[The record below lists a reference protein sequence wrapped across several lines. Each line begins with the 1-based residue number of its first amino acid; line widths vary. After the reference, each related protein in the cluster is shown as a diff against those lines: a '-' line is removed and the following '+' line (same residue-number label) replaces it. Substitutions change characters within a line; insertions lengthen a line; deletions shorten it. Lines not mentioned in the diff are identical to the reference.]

1 MGIEIDLE
9 RDSLLGEVSRKRL
22 RESYMKEEE
31 QSPQERFATVAETF
45 ASNPAHAQ
53 RIYDYASKHWLSFST
68 PILSFGRSKKGLPI
82 SCFEVYIQDTAEGLV
97 NTLSEV
103 NWLSMLGGGVGIHVD
118 IRSADD
124 KSVGVMPH
132 LKIYDAACLAYRQGR
147 TRRGS
152 YAAFLDVDHPDII
165 QFLEMRK
172 PTGDQNL
179 RTLNLHHGVNISDK
193 FMRLIEKSMVNADAD
208 DSWELRDPHSHRVVE
223 VVSARDIWQRILEL
237 RMQTGEPYIVFI
249 DAANRALPSWLS
261 DKGLKIH
268 GSNLCTEIFLPT
280 SEKRTAV
287 CCLSSLN
294 LEYFDH
300 WNTNEQ
306 FIPDVMEFLDNV
318 LQYFIDN
325 APNSVERAR
334 YSALRERSIGIGALG
349 FHAYLQ
355 SKRIPIESVLAKSI
369 NYRMFSHIK
378 EECARGDEIL
388 CEKRGPCPDAK
399 DAGIP
404 RRFSHWNAVA
414 PNASSSLI
422 MGATSPSIE
431 PIRAN
436 IYRQDTLSGAHIIKN
451 KMLIPVLEE
460 YGLNSDEVWTSI
472 TAHDGSVQ
480 HLEALP
486 QVIRDVFKT
495 AQEIDQRWLIDLAA
509 DRQEFIDQGQSLN
522 LFFPADVSIAYLH
535 ACHFLAWKVGLKSLY
550 YCRSDKLRKADKLGE
565 KVERHR
571 LEESINMREVLENSS
586 CLACEG

>member
-1 MGIEIDLE
+1 
-9 RDSLLGEVSRKRL
+9 
-22 RESYMKEEE
+22 
-31 QSPQERFATVAETF
+31 
-45 ASNPAHAQ
+45 
-53 RIYDYASKHWLSFST
+53 
-68 PILSFGRSKKGLPI
+68 
-82 SCFEVYIQDTAEGLV
+82 
-97 NTLSEV
+97 
-103 NWLSMLGGGVGIHVD
+103 
-118 IRSADD
+118 
-124 KSVGVMPH
+124 
-132 LKIYDAACLAYRQGR
+132 
-147 TRRGS
+147 
-152 YAAFLDVDHPDII
+152 
-165 QFLEMRK
+165 
-172 PTGDQNL
+172 
-179 RTLNLHHGVNISDK
+179 
-193 FMRLIEKSMVNADAD
+193 
-208 DSWELRDPHSHRVVE
+208 
-223 VVSARDIWQRILEL
+223 
-237 RMQTGEPYIVFI
+237 
-249 DAANRALPSWLS
+249 
-261 DKGLKIH
+261 
-268 GSNLCTEIFLPT
+268 
-280 SEKRTAV
+280 
-287 CCLSSLN
+287 
-294 LEYFDH
+294 
-300 WNTNEQ
+300 
-306 FIPDVMEFLDNV
+306 MEFLDNV

-325 APNSVERAR
+325 APDSVERAR

-369 NYRMFSHIK
+369 NYRMFSHIR

-399 DAGIP
+399 DAGIS
-404 RRFSHWNAVA
+404 RRFSHWNAIA

-460 YGLNSDEVWTSI
+460 YGLNTDEVWTSI